1 MSEELSPKTF
11 DLVGMLSGRD
21 YPTQDIEVYF
31 DEVLGFSIEKLK
43 NMLRSLEILDKKDE
57 AKKVSEQLEALVK
70 KTESSKFVI
79 TLKGIPE
86 KVRRSILEKVQETHP
101 EKFNAF
107 SGLPLPNPKGD
118 EAYTLAMWEA
128 YAQEIITPEGAR
140 ALISKEDIKAIYD
153 DAPAAVHSQLTKG
166 IESLREDA
174 VKGFEYA
181 AQEADFLSH
190 ASPEG

>member
-21 YPTQDIEVYF
+21 YPTLDIEVYF
-31 DEVLGFSIEKLK
+31 NETLGFSIEKLK
-43 NMLRSLEILDKKDE
+43 NMLRSLEILDKKEE
-57 AKKVSEQLEALVK
+57 AKKVSEELEGLVK
-70 KTESSKFVI
+70 QAAEQKFVI

-86 KVRRSILEKVQETHP
+86 KVRRSILEKVQEEHP
-101 EKFNAF
+101 EKFNMI
-107 SGLPLPNPKGD
+107 GQPLPNPKGD
-118 EAYTLAMWEA
+118 EAYTLGMWRA
-128 YAQEIITPEGAR
+128 YARTFTTPDGVTNPITEA
-140 ALISKEDIKAIYD
+140 EIKAIYD
-153 DAPAAVHSQLTKG
+153 EAPPTVHAQLTKG
-166 IESLREDA
+166 IESLREDS

>member
-57 AKKVSEQLEALVK
+57 AKKVSSELEALVK

-86 KVRRSILEKVQETHP
+86 KVRRSILEKVQEEFP
-101 EKFNAF
+101 EKFDML
-107 SGLPLPNPKGD
+107 GRPLPNPKGD
-118 EAYTLAMWEA
+118 EAYTLAMWGA
-128 YAQEIITPEGAR
+128 YAQTLTTPDGTKVVMSEQDVR
-140 ALISKEDIKAIYD
+140 AIYD
-153 DAPAAVHSQLTKG
+153 DAPPAVHTQLTKG